1 MLLLYGLK
9 SRGTCTLFAL
19 HVRLVWERWWFM
31 CCHYLYHYFS
41 IWCVTCLYCSCYIL
55 VLLIVDVYKMDVEC
69 EVLVHDPCIE
79 LLLCFV
85 GDGTFNL
92 WANCSKKEG
101 IMKTWRGGGTFNLWA
116 NCSKKEG
123 LMWTWR
129 STSSFIQDDFI
140 IFKLVKITFRFC
152 KYLC

>member
-1 MLLLYGLK
+1 MDIGVTKSFGLHHDYHSIFLSSSSTFHFDIRKHHILLLYGLK

-85 GDGTFNL
+85 DG
-92 WANCSKKEG
+92 
-101 IMKTWRGGGTFNLWA
+101 
-116 NCSKKEG
+116 
-123 LMWTWR
+123 
-129 STSSFIQDDFI
+129 
-140 IFKLVKITFRFC
+140 
-152 KYLC
+152 